1 MASRSM
7 KPKTNRITHVF
18 KEKII
23 VGFQMETTKLRRL
36 CALLTGFT
44 PMLSL
49 TMSAK
54 CGGVDYSW
62 GSDALAMMHDYV
74 VTMMLYVL
82 YIAYAVAGIVV
93 VVASL
98 QIYIKMNTGEEG
110 IVKQIMMV
118 VGACIFLI
126 SAAIVLPAMFGYRI

>member
-1 MASRSM
+1 MD
-7 KPKTNRITHVF
+7 NTH
-18 KEKII
+18 K
-23 VGFQMETTKLRRL
+23 RRL
-36 CALLTGFT
+36 CALAAI
-44 PMLSL
+44 LSPL
-49 TMSAK
+49 LSMTISAK
-54 CGGVDYSW
+54 CGSVDYTW
-62 GSDALAMMHDYV
+62 GADALAMMHDYV

-82 YIAYAVAGIVV
+82 YLSYAIAGIVV

-110 IVKQIMMV
+110 IVKHIMMV

>member
-1 MASRSM
+1 MD
-7 KPKTNRITHVF
+7 NTHV
-18 KEKII
+18 KRLYALV
-23 VGFQMETTKLRRL
+23 VGLSP
-36 CALLTGFT
+36 LL
-44 PMLSL
+44 SIS
-49 TMSAK
+49 MSAK

-62 GSDALAMMHDYV
+62 GADALAMMHDYV
-74 VTMMLYVL
+74 VTMILYVL
-82 YIAYAVAGIVV
+82 YVAYAVAGIVV
-93 VVASL
+93 IVASL

>member
-1 MASRSM
+1 MD
-7 KPKTNRITHVF
+7 NTHV
-18 KEKII
+18 KRLYALV
-23 VGFQMETTKLRRL
+23 VGLSP
-36 CALLTGFT
+36 LL
-44 PMLSL
+44 SIS
-49 TMSAK
+49 MSAK

-62 GSDALAMMHDYV
+62 GADALAMMHDYV

-82 YIAYAVAGIVV
+82 YVAYAVAGIVV
-93 VVASL
+93 IVASL

>member
-1 MASRSM
+1 MD
-7 KPKTNRITHVF
+7 NTH
-18 KEKII
+18 
-23 VGFQMETTKLRRL
+23 LRRL
-36 CALLTGFT
+36 CVLGAMISPLLSMTI
-44 PMLSL
+44 
-49 TMSAK
+49 SAR

-62 GSDALAMMHDYV
+62 GADALAMMHDYV

-82 YIAYAVAGIVV
+82 YISYAIAGVV
-93 VVASL
+93 VVIASL

>member
-1 MASRSM
+1 MD
-7 KPKTNRITHVF
+7 NTHV
-18 KEKII
+18 K
-23 VGFQMETTKLRRL
+23 RL
-36 CALLTGFT
+36 CALLAV
-44 PMLSL
+44 LSPL
-49 TMSAK
+49 LSMTLSAK

-62 GSDALAMMHDYV
+62 GADALAMMHDYV
-74 VTMMLYVL
+74 ITMMLYVL
-82 YIAYAVAGIVV
+82 YIDYAIAGIVV
-93 VVASL
+93 IVASL

>member
-1 MASRSM
+1 MDNNH
-7 KPKTNRITHVF
+7 KTRTFV
-18 KEKII
+18 
-23 VGFQMETTKLRRL
+23 LAA
-36 CALLTGFT
+36 ALSPL
-44 PMLSL
+44 LSA

-62 GSDALAMMHDYV
+62 GSDALAMMHDYI

-82 YIAYAVAGIVV
+82 YIAYAVAGVVV

-110 IVKQIMMV
+110 IIKQIMMV